1 MKSTVYKSTGVSI
14 TLLLRYNNITVGEVS
29 SILREWQAL
38 LRAAWNEAYEIDNG
52 RKAPTVR
59 LLTTAT
65 SSMHSIELVA
75 EYAIHA
81 ANFASDIAPVLG
93 PAIDWPKQAATAYGY
108 LEHLWRRERKRREG
122 NESIGQI
129 EITGRHGS
137 SIRFPSNVLE
147 RENTARRLLQ
157 FWDVAN
163 RGDIEVSARI
173 NVPPEEEEEEHPH

>member
-1 MKSTVYKSTGVSI
+1 
-14 TLLLRYNNITVGEVS
+14 
-29 SILREWQAL
+29 
-38 LRAAWNEAYEIDNG
+38 
-52 RKAPTVR
+52 
-59 LLTTAT
+59 
-65 SSMHSIELVA
+65 MHSIELVA

-81 ANFASDIAPVLG
+81 ADFASDIAPVLG

-173 NVPPEEEEEEHPH
+173 NVPPEEEEEEHPPLIARHTLTKGALACQGRGPDSRLDCRGKMLPGLTEPKSH